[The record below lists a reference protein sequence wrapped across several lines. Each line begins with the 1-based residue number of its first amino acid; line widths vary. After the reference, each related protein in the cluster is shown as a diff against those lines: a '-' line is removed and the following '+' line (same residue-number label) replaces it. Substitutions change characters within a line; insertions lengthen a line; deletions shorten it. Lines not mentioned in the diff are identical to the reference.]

1 MLHHYLAETLLCEL
15 RQDIDYR
22 LNNYKERFAYIWH
35 KYLKEIVQFL
45 TVGGLAFVVNAS
57 VTWGLMHSVMSD
69 SHVKAKIV
77 AGIVATIFSWIM
89 NRLWTF
95 RSKRT
100 ENVWREAREFA
111 AVNILGLAIEAG
123 CVFFSRYVL
132 NLDSPTA
139 SFISGTIIGTILG
152 TIVRYFL
159 YRFWVFGQSKQVQ
172 DGETREEAIAHLMEE
187 ATSVMTGKIP
197 VVKPEQVKP
206 HTEIREEN

>member
-1 MLHHYLAETLLCEL
+1 MNT
-15 RQDIDYR
+15 
-22 LNNYKERFAYIWH
+22 YKARFAYIWH

-45 TVGGLAFVVNAS
+45 TVGGLAFIVNAS
-57 VTWGLMHSVMSD
+57 VTWTLMHTVMSD

-77 AGIVATIFSWIM
+77 AGIVATIFSWIA

-95 RSKRT
+95 RARRT

-132 NLDSPTA
+132 QLDSPTA
-139 SFISGTIIGTILG
+139 SFISGTIIGTVLG

-159 YRFWVFGQSKQVQ
+159 YRFWVFGQGKGAK
-172 DGETREEAIAHLMEE
+172 DGETREEAIAHLFEE

-197 VVKPEQVKP
+197 VL
-206 HTEIREEN
+206 TEERQAGRVDIRTRQGQQED